1 MHYAAAV
8 MENTAYVCTRLVGF
22 RNEEESCIKNTKGA
36 PKNISCL
43 NSFHGADPA
52 MRVAANAN

>member
-1 MHYAAAV
+1 VHYAAAV

-22 RNEEESCIKNTKGA
+22 RSEQESCIKNTKGA

-43 NSFHGADPA
+43 NYVHGVDFAT
-52 MRVAANAN
+52 RVAATTN